1 MELELKVDSKIYVYR
16 WSTDLVIAHLTVD
29 TFMTPEFSSYV
40 QISDCHL
47 RTMCLYVVL
56 SSFRVLSRV
65 LHSADS
71 YPSSDSSVEMSD
83 ELASTLASIQE
94 FMAGVSRRL
103 DQIESSRQDPHP
115 AGMVTDETIPHA
127 SQTTQTRPPG
137 VSLGTPFHLA
147 DHYETIPLP
156 IVTVPPP
163 MVPTIEDTRLAEQE
177 AKVERLESTM
187 RQIRL
192 QDGGLTWDDRDGIS
206 AASLPAKF
214 RMPDIERYSG
224 IGCPKIH
231 LRLYSTVMRAHGI
244 DDAQLVTLFPMS
256 LSGAAQ
262 RWFASVEPSRLRT
275 WGDVAH
281 EFLTQFAFSAD
292 IDVYLDESWRPPD
305 RGQTSLFLPLSLV
318 GGQKWLDLRSLVHA
332 AFSVEEAMARGLWT
346 DTTPSLTVREEADW
360 TIEPPLV
367 RAHFLHPRYQYQ
379 PDYVQEP
386 YIAQTSMQPRP
397 SHPRATTHPPPRPYA
412 KRPARQFTPLGMTLT
427 RAFEKLRDAGVIV
440 PLAPRP
446 LPHPIPPHFRS
457 HEHCLYHQIP
467 GHDTE
472 HCSTLHHAIQD
483 LIDSGLVDLAGPNV
497 TTNPLPAHSTHAV
510 PPPPGLSRL
519 IWMLRVLMAYGVLG
533 SSRMRTWVSR
543 MGTSL
548 GSSSVKNIS
557 HFDYGHHQTHFHFVE
572 SSFQF
577 IRVVFVLLSPVFRF
591 RVIVFSF
598 MLRVQLFV
606 ALYHFTHD
614 VLIGSFSDMIFYL
627 SIVAFFS

>member
-1 MELELKVDSKIYVYR
+1 MSR
-16 WSTDLVIAHLTVD
+16 WCMCGCDVHLAWKRPVFFEACRGLRTAGGHLAVD
-29 TFMTPEFSSYV
+29 TFVTLEFSSNI

-47 RTMCLYVVL
+47 RTIQFRSRL
-56 SSFRVLSRV
+56 SLESHSWRRVGGRLIR
-65 LHSADS
+65 ADS

-115 AGMVTDETIPHA
+115 TGMVTDETIPHA
-127 SQTTQTRPPG
+127 SQTAQTRPPG
-137 VSLGTPFHLA
+137 VSLGAPFHLA
-147 DHYETIPLP
+147 DHYETIPP
-156 IVTVPPP
+156 PTITVSPP
-163 MVPTIEDTRLAEQE
+163 MVPTIEDTRLAKQE
-177 AKVERLESTM
+177 AKVERLESMM

-192 QDGGLTWDDRDGIS
+192 QDGGLTWDDRDGIP
-206 AASLPAKF
+206 AASLPPKF

-231 LRLYSTVMRAHGI
+231 LRLYSIVMRAHGI
-244 DDAQLVTLFPMS
+244 DDAQLVALFLMS

-275 WGDVAH
+275 WEDVAR
-281 EFLTQFAFSAD
+281 EFLTQFTFSAD
-292 IDVYLDESWRPPD
+292 IDVSRRELEATRQRPNESISSFVTRWRAKVAGMIDHPKEQDQIDMVLWNLQP
-305 RGQTSLFLPLSLV
+305 RFARRLV
-318 GGQKWLDLRSLVHA
+318 GVPFQDLKSLVHA

-346 DTTPSLTVREEADW
+346 DTTPSLTSELISFIR
-360 TIEPPLV
+360 
-367 RAHFLHPRYQYQ
+367 RYQYQ

-412 KRPARQFTPLGMTLT
+412 QRPVRQFTPLGMTLT
-427 RAFEKLRDAGVIV
+427 RAFKKLRDAGVIV

-446 LPHPIPPHFRS
+446 LPHPIPPHFRL
-457 HEHCLYHQIP
+457 HEHYLYHQIL

-510 PPPPGLSRL
+510 PPPP
-519 IWMLRVLMAYGVLG
+519 
-533 SSRMRTWVSR
+533 
-543 MGTSL
+543 SL
-548 GSSSVKNIS
+548 
-557 HFDYGHHQTHFHFVE
+557 Q
-572 SSFQF
+572 
-577 IRVVFVLLSPVFRF
+577 
-591 RVIVFSF
+591 
-598 MLRVQLFV
+598 
-606 ALYHFTHD
+606 
-614 VLIGSFSDMIFYL
+614 
-627 SIVAFFS
+627 